1 MNVFRFELR
10 RAWLS
15 AAVWTL
21 ILLALLIGLISGALP
36 AFMDSRAGVESML
49 GSFPPAFAAA
59 FGLQLDNL
67 FSFGGFYVFGFLYYS
82 LFGVIMVAIIGL
94 DLFSREKREKCMDFL
109 LTKPRT
115 RSRLFGEKLL
125 AALTL
130 ILLSNAL
137 FIFASLALYRAY
149 APAPLQIGHALLA
162 ASSLLCTELFMFA
175 VAVFAAVFARKIRSV
190 SGAATAIGF
199 AGFLLS
205 ALHSLLEEDML
216 RYITPYK
223 YFDAAKAFFEGK
235 FDTPYVLTA
244 AVVTLALLALSY
256 LKYTRADIPAL

>member
-10 RAWLS
+10 RAWIG

-21 ILLALLIGLISGALP
+21 VILGLLGGLIIGALP
-36 AFMDSRAGVESML
+36 AFLDSRAGVEAML
-49 GSFPPAFAAA
+49 GNFPPAFAAA
-59 FGLQLDNL
+59 FGLQMDNL
-67 FSFGGFYVFGFLYYS
+67 FSFGGFYTFGFLYYS
-82 LFGVIMVAIIGL
+82 LFGAIMVAGIGL

-115 RSRLFGEKLL
+115 RGRLFGEKLL

-130 ILLSNAL
+130 LLVSNAL
-137 FIFASLALYRAY
+137 FITESLALYRAY
-149 APAPLQIGHALLA
+149 APAPLEMGHALLA
-162 ASSLLCTELFMFA
+162 AVSLLCTELVMFS
-175 VAVFAAVFARKIRSV
+175 VAVFAAVYARRIRSV
-190 SGAATAIGF
+190 SGTATAIGF

-205 ALHSLLEEDML
+205 ALHSLVEEDAL

-223 YFDAAKAFFEGK
+223 YFDAGKAFFEGR
-235 FDTPYVLTA
+235 FDTPYALTA

-256 LKYTRADIPAL
+256 WSYTRADISAL

>member
-10 RAWLS
+10 RVWVG

-21 ILLALLIGLISGALP
+21 VILGLLGGLIIGALP
-36 AFMDSRAGVESML
+36 AFLDSRAGVEAML
-49 GSFPPAFAAA
+49 KNFPPAFAAA

-67 FSFGGFYVFGFLYYS
+67 FSFGGFYSFGFLYYS
-82 LFGVIMVAIIGL
+82 LFGAIMAATIGL

-109 LTKPRT
+109 LTKPRM

-130 ILLSNAL
+130 LVASNVL
-137 FIFASLALYRAY
+137 FVAESLALYRAY
-149 APAPLQIGHALLA
+149 SPAPLQMGHALLA
-162 ASSLLCTELFMFA
+162 SVSLICTELVLFA

-190 SGAATAIGF
+190 SGIATAIGF

-205 ALHSLLEEDML
+205 ALHSLLEEEAL
-216 RYITPYK
+216 RYITPFK
-223 YFDAAKAFFEGK
+223 YFDAAKAFFEGS
-235 FDTPYVLTA
+235 FDAKYAVTGAALTIVLLVA
-244 AVVTLALLALSY
+244 SY
-256 LKYTRADIPAL
+256 ARYTRADIPAL